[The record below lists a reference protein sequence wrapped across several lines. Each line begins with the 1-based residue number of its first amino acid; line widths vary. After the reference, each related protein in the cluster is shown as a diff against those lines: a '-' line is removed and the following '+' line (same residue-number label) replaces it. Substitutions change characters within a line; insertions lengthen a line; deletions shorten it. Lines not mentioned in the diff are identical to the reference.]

1 MIEYEAFEKMIDT
14 WSSNYLMFT
23 HHPSRKNMPFREE
36 DLLLCDDE
44 EARFHKRSGGLIQ
57 NIPRWALD
65 VSRCF
70 SYGLHHNKAPSFT
83 TIWDHVLGTCF
94 KHLKQIQVAFPN
106 FALTMPMPIIKWV
119 IKHLLTHHTSSVTA
133 IMHISISMFL
143 VFLKS
148 QRNTW
153 ATGKKKTT
161 RIWSKNP
168 SKTPKLWKHPRPKQ
182 STGGNFPIS
191 VLGWVASG
199 H

>member
-1 MIEYEAFEKMIDT
+1 MKLLRK
-14 WSSNYLMFT
+14 WSIL
-23 HHPSRKNMPFREE
+23 
-36 DLLLCDDE
+36 DLLTTWCLPTIHREKTCLF
-44 EARFHKRSGGLIQ
+44 ARKTCSCVMMRRPVFTRGVVVLSRTSHAE
-57 NIPRWALD
+57 RWMFQG
-65 VSRCF
+65 VF
-70 SYGLHHNKAPSFT
+70 SYRLHHNKAPSFT

-119 IKHLLTHHTSSVTA
+119 IKNLLTHHTSSVTA

-148 QRNTW
+148 QRSTW